1 MNIISAEK
9 RHVDLPGLINFR
21 DIGFYP
27 ATDLAGQCRI
37 VKPGVLYRAG
47 HFHDLDEQ
55 SNKAL
60 ADRHID
66 LVFDFRNEKERLKR
80 PSQFFAPFSPTII
93 ELTLD
98 PGSGASFLKSLPDI
112 RNPDTTLDVST
123 MERMMQQIN
132 RSLVTDHADVYR
144 QFFDHLLV
152 ATPSAAVFHCASG
165 KDRTGVAAALLL
177 SALGVERDT
186 IIEDYMLTNSCLD
199 VHHHVARAMADFD
212 NRYQSIMQPE
222 VLTAMYEVQPSYL
235 SSALDEIDQ
244 QYGSMQS
251 YLQRQMGMDDSRL
264 QQLQHRYLTE

>member
-1 MNIISAEK
+1 MKN
-9 RHVDLPGLINFR
+9 RHIDLPGLINFR

-27 ATDLAGQCRI
+27 ATDLVGQQRI
-37 VKPGVLYRAG
+37 VKPNMLYRSG

-55 SNKAL
+55 SNKTL

-66 LVFDFRNEKERLKR
+66 LVFDFRNEKERLKK
-80 PSQFFAPFSPTII
+80 PSCFIAPYSPTII

-98 PGSGASFLKSLPDI
+98 PGSGASFLKELPDI
-112 RNPDTTLDVST
+112 RSHNTALDVST

-144 QFFDHLLV
+144 QFFEHLLS
-152 ATPSAAVFHCASG
+152 ASPSAVIFHCASG
-165 KDRTGVAAALLL
+165 KDRTGVAASLLL
-177 SALGVERDT
+177 SALGVDRDT

-212 NRYQSIMQPE
+212 NRYQSIKQPE

-235 SSALDEIDQ
+235 SAALDEIDQ
-244 QYGSMQS
+244 QFGNIQN
-251 YLQRQMGMDDSRL
+251 YLQQKMGLNRSGIEKL
-264 QQLQHRYLTE
+264 QQHYLAE